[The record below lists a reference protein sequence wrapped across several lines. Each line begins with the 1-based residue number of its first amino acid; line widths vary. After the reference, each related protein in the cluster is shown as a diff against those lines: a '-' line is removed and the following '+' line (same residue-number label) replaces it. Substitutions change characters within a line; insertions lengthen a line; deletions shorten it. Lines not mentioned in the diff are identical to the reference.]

1 MLVSIAYLKPS
12 FLGWVIVLP
21 NWRSGKM
28 LLSQLVAAILNDLTT
43 AQDLANEYSSQ
54 LSRKYN
60 KYESEKDNILGNF
73 QVPSGILQEI
83 ELDLKFAV
91 EKLNENKTALDI
103 EGTQAK
109 CIELA
114 TKIVNEALEEV
125 KKVIH
130 ALNIPARNA
139 ETTATP
145 QALPTLIP
153 SEKAASSQPNNER
166 EEAIKYWQELDLKIE
181 GDSYKNA
188 LITLM
193 NESIFEQGKKQY
205 LRNKKWVSESD
216 LKQIILAVL
225 QKGVLAHEDFKKLL
239 DLTKK
244 AFDKTDKDMDSIRI
258 NIENSFNQIIDK
270 YSTSSYVK
278 SLLVVM
284 PGVPNADI
292 VVNPATLKDLP
303 IDMVSTLKIKAGL
316 QSYRWMI
323 AESGQSLQKVTE

>member
-1 MLVSIAYLKPS
+1 
-12 FLGWVIVLP
+12 
-21 NWRSGKM
+21 M

-109 CIELA
+109 CMELA

-125 KKVIH
+125 KKVIR
-130 ALNIPARNA
+130 ALNIPPRTA
-139 ETTATP
+139 ETTAIP
-145 QALPTLIP
+145 QGIQPLINPEQPALL
-153 SEKAASSQPNNER
+153 QPNNER

-181 GDSYKNA
+181 GDSYRNT

-205 LRNKKWVSESD
+205 LRTKKWVNESD
-216 LKQIILAVL
+216 LKKIILDVL
-225 QKGVLAHEDFKKLL
+225 QKGLVAHEDFKKLL
-239 DLTKK
+239 EVTKK
-244 AFDKTDKDMDSIRI
+244 AFNQTEE
-258 NIENSFNQIIDK
+258 NIDRYRKAIDDLCNK
-270 YSTSSYVK
+270 ISDTYSTSTYVK

-284 PGVPNADI
+284 PGVPNADVI
-292 VVNPATLKDLP
+292 VNPTALKDLP

>member
-1 MLVSIAYLKPS
+1 
-12 FLGWVIVLP
+12 
-21 NWRSGKM
+21 M

-83 ELDLKFAV
+83 ELDLRFAV

-109 CIELA
+109 CMEFA
-114 TKIVNEALEEV
+114 TGIVNEPLEEV
-125 KKVIH
+125 KKVIR
-130 ALNIPARNA
+130 ALNIPPRTA
-139 ETTATP
+139 ETTTTP
-145 QALPTLIP
+145 QAIAPLIP
-153 SEKAASSQPNNER
+153 SEQTEPLQPNNER
-166 EEAIKYWQELDLKIE
+166 EEAIKYWQELDLKLE
-181 GDSYKNA
+181 GDASRNS

-193 NESIFEQGKKQY
+193 NESLFEQGKKQY
-205 LRNKKWVSESD
+205 LRNKKWVTESD
-216 LKQIILAVL
+216 LKKIILDVL
-225 QKGVLAHEDFKKLL
+225 QKGVIAHEDFKKLL
-239 DLTKK
+239 EVTKK
-244 AFDKTDKDMDSIRI
+244 AFNKTDQD
-258 NIENSFNQIIDK
+258 IENIRKTIESLCLAIADK
-270 YSTSSYVK
+270 YSNGTYVK

-292 VVNPATLKDLP
+292 IVNPTALKDIP
-303 IDMVSTLKIKAGL
+303 IDMVSTLKLKAGL
-316 QSYRWMI
+316 QSYRWML